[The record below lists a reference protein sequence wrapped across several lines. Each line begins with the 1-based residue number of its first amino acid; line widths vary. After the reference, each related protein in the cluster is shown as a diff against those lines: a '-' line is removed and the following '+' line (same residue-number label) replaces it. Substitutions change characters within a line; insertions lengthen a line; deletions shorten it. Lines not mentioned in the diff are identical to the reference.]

1 MDETDFETMMEELY
15 DTINDGV
22 VLMDYKEEFEY
33 KRDLVERIK
42 KDLDEWLSTFPRKEN
57 S

>member
-22 VLMDYKEEFEY
+22 VLMDYTEEFKY
-33 KRDLVERIK
+33 KRDLVEKIK